1 MCYSSARVAAAV
13 ARPMSAE
20 AQVSSGLDGKAIASL
35 SNANFPTTKQILAA
49 IPPHCYN
56 KPLWRSMMYAVISTT
71 LTLGTALLAYNFIP
85 LTAAALPLW
94 VAYAAIN
101 GTIATGCWVSWNTSA
116 SE

>member
-1 MCYSSARVAAAV
+1 MHALSVTGVIVAAAAVSASAATPDFV
-13 ARPMSAE
+13 A
-20 AQVSSGLDGKAIASL
+20 V

-85 LTAAALPLW
+85 LTVAALPLW
-94 VAYAAIN
+94 AAYAAIN